1 MGVIDDAPPSYAM
14 AVDAP
19 PVGAPVCE
27 AQVVSVVG
35 VGDVIVRAE
44 VSLDERVYRMQM
56 ALDVSA
62 EVVKDMLSVVGCS
75 VVVVADDSGSMGNL
89 VSGTKSRWDELQET
103 LRQLATLLLVVEHRD
118 GFALQFLND
127 PFCSRVEGREIG
139 RRVIIERL
147 YAGRG
152 RRARQSGG
160 FVPRSTRNWHTVHTV
175 ADVDEIFRGRGPRGL
190 TPLRARLEP
199 ILSGNWHPRGPGAEA
214 EVLLL
219 LLTDGE
225 PSDCSFEELRATVKA
240 KIKTVY
246 LTVVMCT
253 EEDLIVDK
261 YNRFMDKLPGVDITD
276 DYASEKKEVERRR
289 KKLTHNAWLAKAVL
303 GGKIT
308 KYDQLDDPAKCC
320 TVL

>member
-127 PFCSRVEGREIG
+127 P
-139 RRVIIERL
+139 
-147 YAGRG
+147 
-152 RRARQSGG
+152 
-160 FVPRSTRNWHTVHTV
+160 NWHTVHTV